1 MRMVHPSSVLDTD
14 DQRSSSRIDLSVLSG
29 QRLGRRAALALLG
42 ASGVSLAVGS
52 GPIAAQEAPATDDPA
67 SDQSDVDQEPA
78 ADAGEWSDPTLEEAP
93 ATSGSGQAIADF
105 AMQFLGDAYVYAGNQ
120 PGGFDCSGFTQ
131 YVVLNTLGIDIGH
144 GTAGQTG
151 YGAFV
156 DWGAWLPGDLIFFAD
171 TFDAG
176 ISHVGISLGG
186 GDMIHAEN
194 ESTGV
199 TISSVY
205 SDYYSAHYYGAYRL

>member
-1 MRMVHPSSVLDTD
+1 MH
-14 DQRSSSRIDLSVLSG
+14 DLSVLSRH
-29 QRLGRRAALALLG
+29 RLGRRSAIALLG
-42 ASGVSLAVGS
+42 ASGVTLAIGGRS
-52 GPIAAQEAPATDDPA
+52 IAAQEAPATDDTTT
-67 SDQSDVDQEPA
+67 DQMDVDQETSA
-78 ADAGEWSDPTLEEAP
+78 EADEWSDATMEEAP

-156 DWGAWLPGDLIFFAD
+156 DWGAWLPGDLIFFAG

-205 SDYYSAHYYGAYRL
+205 SDYYSAHYYGAYRI

>member
-1 MRMVHPSSVLDTD
+1 M
-14 DQRSSSRIDLSVLSG
+14 IDLSVLSG
-29 QRLGRRAALALLG
+29 HRLGRRSALALLG
-42 ASGVSLAVGS
+42 ASGVALAVGS
-52 GPIAAQEAPATDDPA
+52 RPIAAQEAPAVDDPA
-67 SDQSDVDQEPA
+67 TDQSDQMDVDQEPA
-78 ADAGEWSDPTLEEAP
+78 AEAGEWSDPAMDEAP

>member
-1 MRMVHPSSVLDTD
+1 MN
-14 DQRSSSRIDLSVLSG
+14 DLSVLSRH
-29 QRLGRRAALALLG
+29 RLGRRSALALLG
-42 ASGVSLAVGS
+42 ASGVALAVGS
-52 GPIAAQEAPATDDPA
+52 RPTAAQETPATDDPA
-67 SDQSDVDQEPA
+67 TDQSDQMDVDQEPA
-78 ADAGEWSDPTLEEAP
+78 ADAGEWSDPTSDPALEEAP